1 MSDEP
6 DWMKAR
12 GAPWRQ
18 VGETRTRFDNPWMS
32 IREMDAV
39 APTGRPALYGVVHF
53 KNRAAAILPLH
64 DDGQVT
70 MVGQHRFPLRD
81 YSWEVPE
88 GGVPFDE
95 DLLEGAKRE
104 LAEEAGLRADEWRE
118 VLRLQLSNS
127 ITDELA
133 VGYVAMGLSPS
144 SGHELD
150 DTEEIAVVRRPFAEL
165 LDLAVSGKIQ
175 DSLTVAMLLRA
186 HHMAVSGELPR
197 ELAKNMLDRRP

>member
-1 MSDEP
+1 MSDKP
-6 DWMKAR
+6 DWMKPR
-12 GAPWRQ
+12 GEPWRQ
-18 VGETRTRFDNPWMS
+18 VGEQRLRFDNPWMS
-32 IREMDAV
+32 ISEADAV
-39 APTGRPALYGVVHF
+39 APTGQPALYGLVHF

-95 DLLEGAKRE
+95 DMLEGAKRE
-104 LAEEAGLRADEWRE
+104 LAEETGLRAEHWRE

-127 ITDELA
+127 ITDETA
-133 VGYVAMGLSPS
+133 VGFVATGLSATA
-144 SGHELD
+144 GHAPD
-150 DTEEIAVVRRPFAEL
+150 DTEDLAVVRRPFAEL
-165 LDLAVSGKIQ
+165 LALATSGQIQ

-197 ELAKNMLDRRP
+197 DLALNMLDRRP